1 MRAPGWTEY
10 VDTCVGAP
18 FLSDYRKIEE
28 FGKFK
33 RNTACASSAELSFAP
48 HRLDLV
54 AAPLEIGP

>member
-1 MRAPGWTEY
+1 MRAPGWTVY

-18 FLSDYRKIEE
+18 FLSRQSLIGE

-33 RNTACASSAELSFAP
+33 RNTARASSAEFSFAP

-54 AAPLEIGP
+54 AAPLEICP